1 MTTAYKII
9 WHKEALEDLKRLD
22 KPVRQK
28 IFERIEIY
36 LSKDPIGLGKPLRQN
51 LSGMF
56 RYRYGDYR
64 IIYIVDI
71 PNRLLTILE
80 VGHRKEIYRNSN

>member
-36 LSKDPIGLGKPLRQN
+36 LAKDPIGLGKPLRQN
-51 LSGMF
+51 LFGMF

-71 PNRLLTILE
+71 QNRLLTILE

>member
-71 PNRLLTILE
+71 QNRLLTILE

>member
-9 WHKEALEDLKRLD
+9 WHKEALEDLKRLG

-36 LSKDPIGLGKPLRQN
+36 LSKDSIGLGKPLRQN

-80 VGHRKEIYRNSN
+80 VGHRNEIYRNSN

>member
-1 MTTAYKII
+1 MTYKII
-9 WHKEALEDLKRLD
+9 WHREALDDLKRLD

-28 IFERIEIY
+28 IFERIETY
-36 LSKDPIGLGKPLRQN
+36 LSKDPVGLGKPLRQN

-64 IIYIVDI
+64 IIYIVDMLEESI
-71 PNRLLTILE
+71 TILE
-80 VGHRKEIYRNSN
+80 VGHRKEIYRLN

>member
-1 MTTAYKII
+1 MTTEYKII

-22 KPVRQK
+22 KPIKQK
-28 IFERIEIY
+28 IFERVEAY

-51 LSGMF
+51 LLGMF

-71 PNRLLTILE
+71 SDKTFTILE